1 MELFWQLVFLC
12 PTLFVA
18 GIIDGISGGGG
29 MIALPAYMIAGL
41 PVTIAYGCNKLQS
54 CLGTCASLGRYAK
67 GGFFDLKAAG
77 PAALMAAGGSWLATQ
92 LMLILDDGTKKM
104 VIVDAMAFVI
114 GLTILSGCIKIDAFD
129 RKRIDFSVKNLIICM
144 CIGFC
149 MGIYDGL
156 FGPGGGTIAILLFA
170 LILKLDLRVG
180 GGNGKLIVV
189 VANLA
194 SVIAYMM
201 RGKVLYAIALPCAA
215 FNIAGSYLGASVAA
229 KKGAGFVKYIS
240 WAVMGMVL
248 IWAIVNLLE

>member
-1 MELFWQLVFLC
+1 
-12 PTLFVA
+12 
-18 GIIDGISGGGG
+18 
-29 MIALPAYMIAGL
+29 
-41 PVTIAYGCNKLQS
+41 
-54 CLGTCASLGRYAK
+54 
-67 GGFFDLKAAG
+67 
-77 PAALMAAGGSWLATQ
+77 
-92 LMLILDDGTKKM
+92 
-104 VIVDAMAFVI
+104 
-114 GLTILSGCIKIDAFD
+114 
-129 RKRIDFSVKNLIICM
+129 
-144 CIGFC
+144 

-201 RGKVLYAIALPCAA
+201 HGKILYTIALPCAA

-248 IWAIVNLLE
+248 IWAIVNLLK